1 MDIFTE
7 AVQHTFLKLVILAFL
22 RAHIRYGGSDK
33 RDFDGMG
40 FYDKTEV
47 AKQRK
52 FTKLLEKTLG
62 NNLSY
67 ASVMRVVKPQFPEE
81 NYSKFYLLIKFID
94 KIGKEENLGSNK
106 NKENIIHD
114 IIHNSYNALR
124 DERPL
129 LKDLINT
136 LKEELYKRNKEIC
149 AHPEKFEPKK
159 PYKEVSEVGEKP
171 DFLTVTL
178 MQTPSS
184 SALSSSSDMSI
195 DLNRTASIVSRSASA
210 SSGFSSMPSP
220 SSTDGNEFK
229 RDDPQLVNIKY
240 YVEISTL
247 SKINFLEYLRY
258 FNSLSLIE
266 RDKIRNA
273 LLKGGNQ
280 FPEAHVFNKYIQICA
295 WTLLEWVQRMN
306 SVRSVESVVVRFM
319 QSLPVQLEV
328 DQRLWFVEKV
338 LEAMQESSKDLKKYL
353 LDTSLLHSSMSIQG
367 LLLKD
372 LETMVLSSIE
382 GLKKYKK
389 KLDDDRLTIS
399 ERHT

>member
-1 MDIFTE
+1 
-7 AVQHTFLKLVILAFL
+7 
-22 RAHIRYGGSDK
+22 
-33 RDFDGMG
+33 
-40 FYDKTEV
+40 
-47 AKQRK
+47 
-52 FTKLLEKTLG
+52 
-62 NNLSY
+62 
-67 ASVMRVVKPQFPEE
+67 
-81 NYSKFYLLIKFID
+81 
-94 KIGKEENLGSNK
+94 
-106 NKENIIHD
+106 
-114 IIHNSYNALR
+114 
-124 DERPL
+124 
-129 LKDLINT
+129 
-136 LKEELYKRNKEIC
+136 
-149 AHPEKFEPKK
+149 
-159 PYKEVSEVGEKP
+159 
-171 DFLTVTL
+171 
-178 MQTPSS
+178 
-184 SALSSSSDMSI
+184 
-195 DLNRTASIVSRSASA
+195 
-210 SSGFSSMPSP
+210 MPSP

-266 RDKIRNA
+266 RDKISDA

-367 LLLKD
+367 LPLKD

>member
-47 AKQRK
+47 AKHRK

-266 RDKIRNA
+266 RDKISDA

-367 LLLKD
+367 LPLKD